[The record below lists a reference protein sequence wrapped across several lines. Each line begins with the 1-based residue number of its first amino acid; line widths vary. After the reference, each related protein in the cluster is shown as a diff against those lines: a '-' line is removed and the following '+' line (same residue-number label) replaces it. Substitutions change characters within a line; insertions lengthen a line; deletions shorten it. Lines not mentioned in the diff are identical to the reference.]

1 MDRSAAG
8 SRGHTRRAQ
17 GSTVTANA
25 PGAAPPAPPP
35 ARTVPDWR
43 LVLRKELGDL
53 LGRVGRKPLT
63 RTLGV
68 VGLFGLLVPW
78 RFGAMANLPVFFAVF
93 MAFLPARLV
102 AIDSLAG
109 ERERGTLESLL
120 ASPLSDAGIA
130 VGKVAAATLYGT
142 ARGWLFVAVWIP
154 GALAARGLGVSD
166 APLPA
171 AGMIAAALAGA
182 VVVSYAAAVFGVWQ
196 SARAP
201 SVRALQESGG
211 SLRLLVIVT
220 VFFVGP
226 WLLGL
231 LSPTGEAP
239 QLPLPG
245 SPDGVA
251 VEGLWDAMAI
261 SPAVAGVATTLLAGG
276 AALVLW
282 RLTVAAVRRCRRES
296 LALV

>member
-1 MDRSAAG
+1 
-8 SRGHTRRAQ
+8 
-17 GSTVTANA
+17 
-25 PGAAPPAPPP
+25 
-35 ARTVPDWR
+35 
-43 LVLRKELGDL
+43 VLRKELGDL

-68 VGLFGLLVPW
+68 VGLFGLLVPL
-78 RFGAMANLPVFFAVF
+78 RFTAVANLPVFFAVF

-130 VGKVAAATLYGT
+130 VGKVAAATLYG
-142 ARGWLFVAVWIP
+142 ALRGWLFVAVWIP
-154 GALAARGLGVSD
+154 GALAARALGLST
-166 APLPA
+166 APLPSV
-171 AGMIAAALAGA
+171 GVVAAALAGA
-182 VVVSYAAAVFGVWQ
+182 VVVAYAAAVFGVWQ

-201 SVRALQESGG
+201 SVRAIVESGG
-211 SLRLLVIVT
+211 ALRLAVIVT

-239 QLPLPG
+239 QLPVPG
-245 SPDGVA
+245 SGDSFALDGVWDLAA
-251 VEGLWDAMAI
+251 V
-261 SPAVAGVATTLLAGG
+261 SPATTALLAVLAALLG
-276 AALVLW
+276 ALVLW
-282 RLTVAAVRRCRRES
+282 RLTSSTVRRCRRES